1 MSAVEQAQ
9 VQTGWQITDFFLA
22 AAAAAKKETGMYA
35 RATVI
40 QGRPDTMDEA
50 AKIFSEAVI
59 PAAKQQKGFKGAL
72 FLTDPAS
79 GKGMSVTLWET
90 EEDLKAGESSG
101 YFKEQVAKFAP
112 LLAGPPTRDVFVV
125 ASMV

>member
-1 MSAVEQAQ
+1 
-9 VQTGWQITDFFLA
+9 
-22 AAAAAKKETGMYA
+22 MYA
-35 RATVI
+35 RTTI
-40 QGRPDTMDEA
+40 IHGKPDAMNEA
-50 AKIFSEAVI
+50 AKIFTEAVI

-79 GKGMSVTLWET
+79 GKGMSVTLWES

-101 YFKEQVAKFAP
+101 YFKEQIAKFGP

-125 ASMV
+125 SAMV